1 MQTHALPYD
10 NIPQL
15 LQVLK
20 ETFAG
25 DNESVKRATE
35 ILQAMANDPFRFI
48 DVMFKIIT
56 IERSDGK
63 KEYICNVLLKKL

>member
-1 MQTHALPYD
+1 MQTQALPYD

-35 ILQAMANDPFRFI
+35 ILQAMANDPIRFI

-63 KEYICNVLLKKL
+63 KEYIFMSS

>member
-1 MQTHALPYD
+1 MQTQALPYD

-25 DNESVKRATE
+25 DNDTVKRATE
-35 ILQAMANDPFRFI
+35 ILQAMAAEPIRFI
-48 DVMFKIIT
+48 DVMSKIIT
-56 IERSDGK
+56 MERSDGK
-63 KEYICNVLLKKL
+63 QIYF